1 MPAGHLS
8 SGAPAALACACR
20 ICSLLLLL
28 CQPIPSNTLRTT
40 LLLLQQQLLLLW
52 LRCIEVLLYLLL
64 WLKQTVLLLL
74 LLLLLGCGVTVATAD
89 ACCRK
94 HLACLTG
101 DPA

>member
-20 ICSLLLLL
+20 ICFLLLLL

-40 LLLLQQQLLLLW
+40 LLLLQQQLLLLC

-64 WLKQTVLLLL
+64 WLKQTML